1 MIYRIILGLIGI
13 LAQTYLYYFSKQDQF
28 ITICVPFFI
37 GFLFYLHV
45 VVESIE
51 STNNL
56 YFWIKIGFLI
66 RIIGLFSFPNLS
78 DDIYRYWWDG
88 HLLTMGLNPFEYT
101 PSELMAHVYLPFD
114 KEQLSII
121 FPFLNSPNY
130 YSVYPPFAQFTF
142 SLGALIAGKNVFLF
156 SFALKFILICVDG
169 GIIYFLSRLLR
180 ILSLPAFMVI
190 CYFMHPLVMTEINGN
205 VHLESFV
212 VLFTLMAVYFVLKL
226 EYLKSGVTLGF
237 AVMTKLVPMLLVP
250 LFLQWKHI
258 KSNILFLIGLGA
270 ICLSFIPFL
279 FTFYHHLMSSIK
291 LFFVQFEFNSSFY
304 SLIEHYFISLKA
316 YEWQK
321 LTSLI
326 LMVCFIMGTLVIL
339 IRHFI
344 LFRSQDFNINAA
356 WILIFMYLIC
366 SSTVHPWYLIP
377 LLAFGMFSYPMTS
390 IVWSILSVLSY
401 IKFDQTFFDQY
412 STLKWI
418 EYLIALSIFM
428 CELIY
433 NNRNKKGAMTI
444 AP

>member
-37 GFLFYLHV
+37 AFLFYLHV
-45 VVESIE
+45 VVDSIE

-56 YFWIKIGFLI
+56 YFWIKIGILI

-114 KEQLSII
+114 KELLSII
-121 FPFLNSPNY
+121 FPLLNSPNY
-130 YSVYPPFAQFTF
+130 YSVYPPFAQFIF
-142 SLGALIAGKNVFLF
+142 SLGALIAGKNVLLF

-190 CYFMHPLVMTEINGN
+190 SYFMHPLVMTEINGN

-250 LFLQWKHI
+250 LFLHWKHI

-291 LFFVQFEFNSSFY
+291 LFFVQFEFNSAFY
-304 SLIEHYFISLKA
+304 SLIEHYFISVKA

-366 SSTVHPWYLIP
+366 SLTVHLWYLIP
-377 LLAFGMFSYPMTS
+377 LLALDMFSYPMTS

-412 STLKWI
+412 SALKWI
-418 EYLIALSIFM
+418 EYLIALSVIM